1 MGLIVVGFGLQDSIT
16 AIAKNQFVNLFTY
29 QASAVFNGDA
39 TEEKKAQVQSEI
51 DVYKRQ
57 HFTDHR
63 LSHRVFSS
71 VYGSDHCVQTA
82 V

>member
-1 MGLIVVGFGLQDSIT
+1 MSKKT
-16 AIAKNQFVNLFTY
+16 NNQTSKSQLADY
-29 QASAVFNGDA
+29 
-39 TEEKKAQVQSEI
+39 
-51 DVYKRQ
+51 

-63 LSHRVFSS
+63 LPHRVFSS